1 MKAHIIYLNYLTP
14 DGTKMSIG
22 GIQTYITSLSKVLID
37 LGFEIHIYQQSSV
50 DFDVKYHQNYV
61 HGVKIETSKA
71 KKISRLVFNRYE
83 STFNKKDDIIIFG
96 SEVMNV
102 SCPGYKSIA
111 IQHGI
116 SWDIPCEGEVSQFE
130 FFKQYFIKAL
140 RALKLINRIAHT
152 ETLVC
157 VDYNFINWYRALVVK
172 PQVNLLAV
180 PNFTDIP
187 SSESLLK
194 TEKCKI
200 IFARRFFPY
209 RGTRIFARAA
219 KRILEKYQN
228 VEITVAGSGPD
239 ETYMR
244 EILGNNQ
251 RVDFIQYSSNDSLK
265 IHANK
270 DIAVVPTVGS
280 EGTSLSLLEAMASK
294 CAVVCS
300 DVGGMTNIVLDG
312 YNGLII
318 SATEDSIYNA
328 LSKLIDN
335 VNLRKSI
342 ADNAYLTVSQS
353 FTLNKWESAWIEAI
367 KKTMKWNQ

>member
-1 MKAHIIYLNYLTP
+1 MKAHIIYLNYLNPT
-14 DGTKMSIG
+14 GKTLSIG
-22 GIQTYITSLSKVLID
+22 GIQTYITSLSKVLRE
-37 LGFEIHIYQQSSV
+37 LGFEIHIYQQAAV
-50 DFDVKYHQNYV
+50 DFDVVFNQCFV
-61 HGVKIETSKA
+61 HGVKIETTRA
-71 KKISRLVFNRYE
+71 KKISNLIFKRYG
-83 STFNKKDDIIIFG
+83 STFSKSEDIIIFG

-102 SCPGYKSIA
+102 PCPGYKSIA

-116 SWDIPCEGEVSQFE
+116 SWDIPFEGDVSQTKFL
-130 FFKQYFIKAL
+130 FKYIVKAL
-140 RALKLINRIAHT
+140 KALKLIKRIAHT

-157 VDYNFINWYRALVVK
+157 VDYNFINWYRALVAK
-172 PQVNLLAV
+172 PQVELLAI
-180 PNFTDIP
+180 PNFTAIP
-187 SSESLLK
+187 SPDSLIK
-194 TEKCKI
+194 PNNCKI

-219 KRILEKYQN
+219 KRVLEKYQDI
-228 VEITVAGSGPD
+228 EITVAGSGPD

-328 LSKLIDN
+328 LCKLIDD

-342 ADNAYLTVSQS
+342 ADNAYLTVANS
-353 FTLNKWESAWIEAI
+353 FSLEKWESSWKEAI
-367 KKTMKWNQ
+367 KQTMKWNQ